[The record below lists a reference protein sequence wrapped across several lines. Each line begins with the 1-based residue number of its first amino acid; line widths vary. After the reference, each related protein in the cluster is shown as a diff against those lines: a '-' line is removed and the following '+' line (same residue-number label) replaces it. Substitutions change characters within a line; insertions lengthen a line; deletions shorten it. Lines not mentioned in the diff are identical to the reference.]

1 MKTSIL
7 EKHTFFET
15 SIAKVILI
23 SELFRNKSSK
33 FFNSLDEWLLDNEKM
48 LKQLNYTEASEFSI
62 LQNQI
67 TALKLKD
74 IPNKR
79 RQQFLLGS
87 ECLEKAHHILR
98 QLQEPIKTKIEQGK
112 ETIKQ
117 ILTVIK
123 EVPDF
128 AKTKKENFDSYIKRL
143 WIKLK
148 TDDQFRAICMQVRTI
163 LPEIDVLRII
173 ADEIDL

>member
-1 MKTSIL
+1 MRTSIL

-15 SIAKVILI
+15 SIMKVVLI

-33 FFNSLDEWLLDNEKM
+33 FFSSLDEWLLDNEKM
-48 LKQLNYTEASEFSI
+48 LKQLGYTEASEFSI

-67 TALKLKD
+67 SSLKLKD
-74 IPNKR
+74 IQHKK
-79 RQQFLLGS
+79 RQQFLLSS
-87 ECLEKAHHILR
+87 ECLEKAHLILI
-98 QLQEPIKTKIEQGK
+98 QLQEPIKTKIAQGK

-128 AKTKKENFDSYIKRL
+128 AKNKKEHFDTYIKRL
-143 WIKLK
+143 WSKLK
-148 TDDQFRAICMQVRTI
+148 TDDQFKAICMQIRTV

-173 ADEIDL
+173 ADEIEL